1 MIRNL
6 CKKIISYCWCKTQDN
21 DEYNIFENDVVNN
34 VVINVVN
41 NNVNDEKFHRTSTS
55 VDNSYSY
62 SLSNEAF
69 TYSDVYR

>member
-1 MIRNL
+1 MICNL
-6 CKKIISYCWCKTQDN
+6 YKKIISYCWCKTQDN
-21 DEYNIFENDVVNN
+21 DEYNIFENDVVN
-34 VVINVVN
+34 NVVN

>member
-1 MIRNL
+1 MICNL
-6 CKKIISYCWCKTQDN
+6 YKKIISYCWCKTQDN

-34 VVINVVN
+34 VVN

-55 VDNSYSY
+55 VDNSYS
-62 SLSNEAF
+62 LSNEAF